1 MAETNAQLAR
11 RAFDAA
17 LDGDLDI
24 IAGLLDPDV
33 TWHGGDP
40 GGAGGCR
47 NRGETLTFMRQ
58 ALAHLNAVELVDV
71 VGAGDKVAVIMRP
84 TRAGGEATTIANL
97 ATFRNG
103 RIVEMVHYPDPD
115 EARAAAGA

>member
-1 MAETNAQLAR
+1 MGETNAELAR

-17 LDGDLDI
+17 LGGDLDV
-24 IAGLLDPDV
+24 IAGLLDPNV

-40 GGAGGCR
+40 GGGGGCS

-58 ALAHLNAVELVDV
+58 ALAHLDAVELVDV
-71 VGAGDKVAVIMRP
+71 VGAGDRVAVIMRP

-97 ATFRNG
+97 ATFRDG

-115 EARAAAGA
+115 EARAAAEA